1 MVQQK
6 RQSQDKQQQQLD
18 QLASCWSD
26 VVASYQKAYDFFL
39 FLYFYLKSR
48 ISTWSLELGT
58 WNLKLGTR
66 NRQTT
71 LQSRFSRR
79 QNKSLVYYKLFH
91 LSLEIKFCSNVSRS
105 RYLFTTFSLV
115 FSSAKLKIK
124 LPQDEL
130 KRHARATFQT
140 ILIKHQTTRVK

>member
-48 ISTWSLELGT
+48 ISTWSLELET
-58 WNLKLGTR
+58 WNSEPPNNSPVAILKAPK
-66 NRQTT
+66 Q
-71 LQSRFSRR
+71 
-79 QNKSLVYYKLFH
+79 
-91 LSLEIKFCSNVSRS
+91 VSC
-105 RYLFTTFSLV
+105 LL
-115 FSSAKLKIK
+115 
-124 LPQDEL
+124 
-130 KRHARATFQT
+130 
-140 ILIKHQTTRVK
+140 